1 MRLAPDGLLALSAA
15 AGHAAIVDALLAVS
29 PADALPLAHAAA
41 RSRGH
46 ARVAEAI
53 AAASEAAGAA
63 GLTQPAAPPRGWPPL
78 LDATHDPLLVV
89 IDAADLERDPT
100 LARRILGG
108 DGAPPRAALVR
119 GLARPWADQLGGA
132 SVDALRAAWGDRT
145 VSVTF
150 SPDELYQRGVTHP
163 THGRALLAA
172 HEETRTFGAFLD
184 LAATHGAADYV
195 SVSQCE
201 QALADFGLP
210 AAPPIIAEQLG
221 LDPTAT
227 RSNLWATPAPKV
239 SVLHHDTDDSM
250 LLQFS
255 GTKRFTV
262 VAPCA
267 HGMGVAPCAQRV
279 ERRRR
284 VAPGI
289 YEAEASDDVSVNFP
303 LLNISAYACGDV
315 DDFPLLRPERAFAV
329 DVREG
334 DALLLPAYWH
344 HQVNSTAAPG
354 KLNVAANY
362 WFEAPGNS
370 LDRRL
375 LSVLAGPLGID
386 FT

>member
-1 MRLAPDGLLALSAA
+1 MLQELVACRDVLRVWASSAQQQCA
-15 AGHAAIVDALLAVS
+15 EMALLRKAEES
-29 PADALPLAHAAA
+29 QA
-41 RSRGH
+41 R
-46 ARVAEAI
+46 
-53 AAASEAAGAA
+53 
-63 GLTQPAAPPRGWPPL
+63 
-78 LDATHDPLLVV
+78 
-89 IDAADLERDPT
+89 
-100 LARRILGG
+100 
-108 DGAPPRAALVR
+108 
-119 GLARPWADQLGGA
+119 
-132 SVDALRAAWGDRT
+132 
-145 VSVTF
+145 
-150 SPDELYQRGVTHP
+150 
-163 THGRALLAA
+163 
-172 HEETRTFGAFLD
+172 
-184 LAATHGAADYV
+184 
-195 SVSQCE
+195 CE

-221 LDPTAT
+221 LDPATT

-267 HGMGVAPCAQRV
+267 HGMGVAPCVQRV

-284 VAPGI
+284 VAPGV
-289 YEAEASDDVSVNFP
+289 YEPEASDDVSVNFP
-303 LLNISAYACGDV
+303 LLNISAYADGDV

-362 WFEAPGNS
+362 WFEAPGGS
-370 LDRRL
+370 LDMRL
-375 LSVLAGPLGID
+375 LSVLAGPLAID